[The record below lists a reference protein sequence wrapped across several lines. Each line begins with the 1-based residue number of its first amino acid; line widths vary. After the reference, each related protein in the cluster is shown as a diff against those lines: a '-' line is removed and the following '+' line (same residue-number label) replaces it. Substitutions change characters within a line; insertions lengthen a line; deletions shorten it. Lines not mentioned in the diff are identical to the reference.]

1 MLEFILDLTSD
12 IISKSLVL
20 SKAEKE
26 TIYDEL
32 TYALNQTRTHIR
44 NTRKGSTDQPSA
56 HLSNVWQ
63 RTGKHLRRIRQ
74 KEIQNLADIIEQ
86 KSKYWS
92 DPTIYDLQNLNRYE
106 MRLTQVENKLKE
118 ICR

>member
-1 MLEFILDLTSD
+1 MLEFFLELTTD
-12 IISKSLVL
+12 IISNSLSL
-20 SKAEKE
+20 SKIDKD
-26 TIYDEL
+26 TVFDEV

-44 NTRKGSTDQPSA
+44 NTRKDNKDQPSS

-63 RTGKHLRRIRQ
+63 RTGKRLRRIRNSD
-74 KEIQNLADIIEQ
+74 IQRLAEIIEQ

-92 DPTIYDLQNLNRYE
+92 DPTIYDLQNINHYE
-106 MRLTQVENKLKE
+106 MRLTQVETKLNQ

>member
-1 MLEFILDLTSD
+1 MLEYLLEVTVK
-12 IISKSLVL
+12 IISNSSSLSRFDKGTV
-20 SKAEKE
+20 
-26 TIYDEL
+26 YDEV

-44 NTRKGSTDQPSA
+44 NTRNGNIDRPSS

-63 RTGKHLRRIRQ
+63 RTGKRLRNIKNVELQ
-74 KEIQNLADIIEQ
+74 DLADIIEQ

-92 DPTIYDLQNLNRYE
+92 DPIIYDLENLNRYE
-106 MRLTQVENKLKE
+106 MQLIQVEQKLNE